1 MRCVASMTNPEA
13 IATLQKMK
21 ESILFNTVQT
31 TERDNQVMALD
42 IAKSVMLE
50 ANTFLDLP

>member
-1 MRCVASMTNPEA
+1 MTNPEA